1 MMWVTKVL
9 VFCLFAIAAMG
20 QVLAQDVPR
29 MSVEVALDSSGSMLD
44 NDPRRLS
51 IFAGMIFAD
60 VLDDMHHLGVETMRR
75 QNLTLSPLSELGK
88 ARKTLRKQLYDLK
101 FDGGTDCGGPLE
113 VAQKTLATRTDQR
126 AVLFLSD
133 GICPLRP
140 EQVSQ
145 FNQAVEGLR
154 NSGIQ
159 VFSVGLFDE
168 NATLNEDPERDL
180 KFVASTTGGEY
191 FRAKEPQ
198 DLPGIFAS
206 VVGRLVGSE
215 AQVVTGKQGKLQV
228 DVDPYV
234 LDATLILTSTGK
246 PIRLTR
252 GDDPSGE
259 SLKLPVKTG
268 AYEENAE
275 AFFVSTNSNGS
286 GAHYTVLRL
295 KRPKSGA
302 WSFVVD
308 GPTDI
313 KGLLIQNFGLNP
325 VIVVADSTKPQAM
338 SLGTVPVGLALL
350 DLQGNAIT
358 DLEFLKKVTASVE
371 LVDPSQQ
378 ARPLTLSLDEKTGR
392 FLSDVDISKGG
403 QWKVSGRARMQSGL
417 NKSTETV
424 SIDAIEMVLAL
435 GKNQGPIDFGSVKAG
450 ALSEPFDV
458 DLSGSELM
466 KDISA
471 ELKVDLT
478 QIQIRPADGQIT
490 AASPKITGRFE
501 VDKSHLGGPVQG
513 TLEIIAGGLKVTVP
527 VKGEVIALT
536 FWERWGERIIE
547 LLVGLFILLFLIF
560 LIHGFVSPHD
570 FPPEARINWGNSLER
585 LEKNRTVIREIAG
598 ARRGFR
604 RNAQLRIGGPK
615 SFLSSGAESAV
626 IETVGPNQMVIT
638 IAKGAELRKVN
649 KFDPSKD
656 KVVEGDSCPIH
667 AGEIFKIGDLYLRVQ

>member
-1 MMWVTKVL
+1 MP
-9 VFCLFAIAAMG
+9 
-20 QVLAQDVPR
+20 Q

-60 VLDDMHHLGVETMRR
+60 VLDDVHHLGVQTMRR
-75 QNLTLSPLSELGK
+75 QNLTLSPLSELAK
-88 ARKTLRKQLYDLK
+88 VRKDLRKGLYDLK

-113 VAQKTLATRTDQR
+113 VARQSLGKRSDQR

-140 EQVSQ
+140 EQVAQ
-145 FNQAVEGLR
+145 FNTAVEGLR
-154 NSGIQ
+154 NAGIR

-168 NATLNEDPERDL
+168 AATVDEDPERDL

-198 DLPGIFAS
+198 DLPGIFAN

-215 AQVVTGKQGKLQV
+215 AQVVTGAQGKLRV

-246 PIRLTR
+246 PVRLTR
-252 GDDPSGE
+252 GDDPAGT

-268 AYEENAE
+268 AYEENSE
-275 AFFVSTNSNGS
+275 AFFISSNSNGA

-295 KRPKSGA
+295 KKPKNGA

-308 GPTDI
+308 GPSEV

-325 VIVVADSTKPQAM
+325 VIVVGESTTPEAM
-338 SLGTVPVGLALL
+338 SLGTVPIGLALL
-350 DLQGNAIT
+350 DLQGKAIT

-371 LVDPSQQ
+371 LVDPSQN
-378 ARPLTLSLDEKTGR
+378 AKPLNLTLDAKTGR
-392 FLSDVDISKGG
+392 FLSDAQISAGG

-417 NKSTETV
+417 NKSTATV
-424 SIDAIEMVLAL
+424 NIDAIEMVLAL
-435 GKNQGPIDFGSVKAG
+435 GANQGPIDFGTVKAG
-450 ALSEPFDV
+450 GLSEPFNV
-458 DLSGSELM
+458 DLSGSKLM
-466 KDISA
+466 KDVSA
-471 ELKVDLT
+471 EFKVDLA
-478 QIQIRPADGQIT
+478 QIQVRPADGQIT
-490 AASPKITGRFE
+490 VAAPKITGRFE
-501 VDKSHLGGPVQG
+501 VDESHLGGAVQG
-513 TLEIIAGGLKVTVP
+513 TLEIIAGGLKVSVP
-527 VKGEVIALT
+527 VKGHVVPLT
-536 FWERWGERIIE
+536 FWEQWGQRIIE
-547 LLVGLFILLFLIF
+547 LLAGLLLLLLLIF
-560 LIHGFVSPHD
+560 VIHGFVSPHD
-570 FPPEARINWGNSLER
+570 FPPEARINWGNTLER

-604 RNAQLRIGGPK
+604 RNARLRIGGPK

-626 IETVGPNQMVIT
+626 IEAVGPNQMVIT
-638 IAKGAELRKVN
+638 VAKGAELRKVN

-656 KVVEGDSCPIH
+656 KVVDGGSCPIH
-667 AGEIFKIGDLYLRVQ
+667 AGEIFRIGDLYLRVQ